1 MDNIRVE
8 TGAILDTKKIHERH
22 LALSNNK
29 HFSSFVI
36 IFLSGS
42 DTYNNPKFT
51 NYSYYI
57 NYSYYY
63 TKKQKLSDK
72 NA

>member
-8 TGAILDTKKIHERH
+8 SAASLDKKVIHQRH
-22 LALSNNK
+22 LAFGNTK
-29 HFSSFVI
+29 HFTSFVI

-42 DTYNNPKFT
+42 DTYNNPKFS

-57 NYSYYY
+57 NYSYY
-63 TKKQKLSDK
+63 
-72 NA
+72 